1 MIIIFIYVVSRP
13 VSVTVTSSHANPIR
27 PYGSNVTLTCTVELS
42 PLVDVVVNVS
52 TVWSGPA
59 GFMATNS
66 VTLIGSRTT
75 ININTTVNSFGTEQS
90 GVYNCTAI
98 ISSRNAYLV
107 NSDPL
112 SGTVRITTSMFN
124 LQSMV

>member
-1 MIIIFIYVVSRP
+1 MI
-13 VSVTVTSSHANPIR
+13 VTSSHPNPIR
-27 PYGSNVTLTCTVELS
+27 PYGSTVTLTCVVELS

-66 VTLIGSRTT
+66 VTLMGSTT
-75 ININTTVNSFGTEQS
+75 TNINTTVNSFGIEQS
-90 GVYNCTAI
+90 GVYNCTAV

-107 NSDPL
+107 DSDPL

-124 LQSMV
+124 QQSMVYKAIL